1 MKINR
6 IYLENYRIH
15 EKLEV
20 EFDKGINLLLG
31 ENGKGKSSILEAI
44 GYALFGSDLRGTQKD
59 AIQYGKKSGKIQVEF
74 TGVDG
79 EDYIVTRKLPGTTS
93 IYRKSNPELELQG
106 KEDRIRELCGIRGDI
121 KDVYD
126 NVIVAKQNEFIS
138 SFKAK
143 PKEREETFDKVFN
156 TEIYREIYDGYSKDV
171 EGEYKNRITIEEN
184 SIKSIADIM
193 EDSQEVKE
201 KRDFEIEREKEFEK
215 YLNTLLTE
223 LKGIKEKLNYINS
236 NEIKIEKISGDIRK
250 GEEVLKSLISQEEK
264 LKKQI
269 EETVLAKEI
278 ADKNIEKHNEYLKI
292 SEVLEEIKR
301 EKKELDRVKEE
312 QNRLEKELISLEK
325 LRGDSNNQIELWK
338 NSIENLK
345 VGCKEKK
352 ERVEFLKGEIGR
364 KEKNIQLYKVELEK
378 NIPLLET
385 LEKFESDIENGEK
398 TLSTF
403 TVKLQEKEL
412 DLKIKREQRENL
424 IKEKLDEKIEEFKK
438 IEEDK
443 KIIEGEI
450 EKNITLGIANKEAY
464 EKLKSSICPFLNENC
479 KNLSGKDIN
488 SFFVERRKKYIEI
501 IKDKKQQLEKFEIL
515 LKDKEKIVEM
525 KTILNRL
532 NYEIE
537 AKINE
542 IELDQTKFQRGEE
555 KLKNKKLE
563 YENWKLINSIK
574 NREEILSKNIQLETR
589 IENENSEKDIVERD
603 KITDILNKD
612 IKMLEELKEKIENE
626 LLKINKLS
634 LKEEEIKNSVETN
647 KPTLLKYQ
655 ELSEEVE
662 KYETLLNSLKE
673 SNELY
678 LENYKKALEKE
689 NLEVEKELIKEKE
702 IQEEKTLEEL
712 RERLKNIE
720 NEISSLNKEELV
732 KLQIEKDE
740 KVAEKREQLGGIN
753 GEIKNLNEKLLK
765 IEEHKNIIEEKKK
778 TLEKL
783 EMKLELT
790 KRFRDRIRSMGKE
803 VSKNMLKEIEI
814 LATENFRKIT
824 GRGEKVIWS
833 NEDKDKY
840 SVYLSGDRGELRFE
854 QLSGGEQVA
863 VAISIRGAMSE
874 LFTESRFSIFDEP
887 TNNLD
892 SERRKSLADSIGE
905 ILKNLEQSIIVTHDD
920 TFREMA
926 QKVIEL

>member
-59 AIQYGKKSGKIQVEF
+59 AIQYGKKSAKIQVEF

-79 EDYIVTRKLPGTTS
+79 EEYIVTRKLPGTTS

-106 KEDRIRELCGIRGDI
+106 KEDRIRELCGIKGDI

-138 SFKAK
+138 SFKATAK
-143 PKEREETFDKVFN
+143 DREKTFDKVFN

-171 EGEYKNRITIEEN
+171 EGKYKNEIAIEEN
-184 SIKSIADIM
+184 SIKSISDIM

-201 KRDFEIEREKEFEK
+201 KLELEEEREKEFEK
-215 YLNTLLTE
+215 YLNNLSVE
-223 LKGIKEKLNYINS
+223 LKEIKEKLNQIS
-236 NEIKIEKISGDIRK
+236 GTELKIEKINGEIRK
-250 GEEVLKSLISQEEK
+250 SEEVLNNITLQEEK

-269 EETVLAKEI
+269 EETILAKEI
-278 ADKNIEKHNEYLKI
+278 ADKNIENHNEYIKT
-292 SEVLEEIKR
+292 SEILESVKK
-301 EKKELDRVKEE
+301 EKKELDQIKEK
-312 QNRLEKELISLEK
+312 QNNLEKELISLEK
-325 LRGDSNNQIELWK
+325 LRGDSNNQVNLWK

-345 VGCKEKK
+345 VSCREKKDRVDFLQGEIEKK
-352 ERVEFLKGEIGR
+352 EKNLQVYKG
-364 KEKNIQLYKVELEK
+364 ELEK
-378 NIPLLET
+378 NIPLLEE
-385 LEKFESDIENGEK
+385 LERFESDIENGEK
-398 TLSTF
+398 TLNTF
-403 TVKLQEKEL
+403 EVKLQEKES
-412 DLKIKREQRENL
+412 DLEIKKEQRDNL
-424 IKEKLDEKIEEFKK
+424 IKERLDEKIEEFKR
-438 IEEDK
+438 IENDK
-443 KIIEGEI
+443 KKIEGEI
-450 EKNITLGIANKEAY
+450 EKNITLGIANKEAH

-488 SFFVERRKKYIEI
+488 NFFLERRKRYVEI
-501 IKDKKQQLEKFEIL
+501 ITDKKHQLEELEVK

-532 NYEIE
+532 NH
-537 AKINE
+537 E
-542 IELDQTKFQRGEE
+542 IELKISEIEVDQAKFQRGEE

-563 YENWKLINSIK
+563 YENWKLINNIK
-574 NREEILSKNIQLETR
+574 NREEILAKNTQLETK
-589 IENENSEKDIVERD
+589 IENENSEKDIIERD
-603 KITDILNKD
+603 KIKNILNED
-612 IKMLEELKEKIENE
+612 IERGKELKEKIEE
-626 LLKINKLS
+626 KLLEIKELS
-634 LKEEEIKNSVETN
+634 LKEEEIRNSIEEN
-647 KPTLLKYQ
+647 KPALVKYQ

-689 NLEVEKELIKEKE
+689 SLEVEKERLKEKE
-702 IQEEKTLEEL
+702 SQEEKVLESL
-712 RERLKNIE
+712 RENLLKLE
-720 NEISSLNKEELV
+720 NSIISLNKGELEKIQV
-732 KLQIEKDE
+732 EKDE
-740 KVAEKREQLGGIN
+740 KVAEIREKLGGIN
-753 GEIKNLNEKLLK
+753 GEIKNLNDKLVK
-765 IEEHKNIIEEKKK
+765 IKEHENIIRDKKK
-778 TLEKL
+778 NLERLK
-783 EMKLELT
+783 MKLELT
-790 KRFRDRIRSMGKE
+790 KAFRERIKSMGKE

>member
-59 AIQYGKKSGKIQVEF
+59 AIQYGKKSAKIQVEF

-79 EDYIVTRKLPGTTS
+79 EEYIVTRKLPGTTS

-106 KEDRIRELCGIRGDI
+106 KEDRIRELCGIKGDI

-138 SFKAK
+138 SFKATAK
-143 PKEREETFDKVFN
+143 DREKTFDKVFN

-171 EGEYKNRITIEEN
+171 EGKYKNEIAIEEN
-184 SIKSIADIM
+184 SIKSISDIM

-201 KRDFEIEREKEFEK
+201 KLELEEEREKEFEK
-215 YLNTLLTE
+215 YLNNLSAE
-223 LKGIKEKLNYINS
+223 LKEIKEKLNQIS
-236 NEIKIEKISGDIRK
+236 GTELKIEKINGEIRK
-250 GEEVLKSLISQEEK
+250 SEEVLNSITLQEEK

-269 EETVLAKEI
+269 EETILAKEI
-278 ADKNIEKHNEYLKI
+278 ADKNIENHNEYIKT
-292 SEVLEEIKR
+292 SEILESIKK
-301 EKKELDRVKEE
+301 EKKELDQIKEE
-312 QNRLEKELISLEK
+312 QSNLEKSLVSLEK
-325 LRGDSNNQIELWK
+325 LKSDSNNQVNLWK
-338 NSIENLK
+338 NNIENLK
-345 VGCKEKK
+345 TSCREKKDRVDFLQGEIEKK
-352 ERVEFLKGEIGR
+352 EKNLQVYKG
-364 KEKNIQLYKVELEK
+364 ELEK
-378 NIPLLET
+378 NMPLLEE
-385 LEKFESDIENGEK
+385 LERFESDIENGEK
-398 TLSTF
+398 TLNTF
-403 TVKLQEKEL
+403 EVKLQEKES
-412 DLKIKREQRENL
+412 DLEIKKEQRDNL
-424 IKEKLDEKIEEFKK
+424 IKERLDEKIEEFKS
-438 IEEDK
+438 IENDK
-443 KIIEGEI
+443 KKIEGEI
-450 EKNITLGIANKEAY
+450 EKNITLGIANKEAH

-488 SFFVERRKKYIEI
+488 NFFLERRKRYVEI
-501 IKDKKQQLEKFEIL
+501 ITDKKHQLEELEVK

-532 NYEIE
+532 NH
-537 AKINE
+537 E
-542 IELDQTKFQRGEE
+542 IELKISEIEVDQAKFQRGEE

-563 YENWKLINSIK
+563 YENWKLINNIK
-574 NREEILSKNIQLETR
+574 SREEILAKNTQLETK
-589 IENENSEKDIVERD
+589 IENENSEKDIIERD
-603 KITDILNKD
+603 KIKNILNED
-612 IKMLEELKEKIENE
+612 IEKGKELKEKIENE
-626 LLKINKLS
+626 ILKINELS
-634 LKEEEIKNSVETN
+634 LKEEEIRNSIEEN
-647 KPTLLKYQ
+647 KPALVKYQ

-689 NLEVEKELIKEKE
+689 SLEVEKERLKEKE
-702 IQEEKTLEEL
+702 SQEEKVLESL
-712 RERLKNIE
+712 RENLLKLE
-720 NEISSLNKEELV
+720 NSIISLNKGELEKIQV
-732 KLQIEKDE
+732 EKDE
-740 KVAEKREQLGGIN
+740 KVAEIREKLGGIN
-753 GEIKNLNEKLLK
+753 GEIKNLNDKLVK
-765 IEEHKNIIEEKKK
+765 IKEHENIIRDKKK
-778 TLEKL
+778 NLERLK
-783 EMKLELT
+783 MKLELT
-790 KRFRDRIRSMGKE
+790 KAFRERIKSMGKE

>member
-59 AIQYGKKSGKIQVEF
+59 AIQYGKKSAKIQVEF

-79 EDYIVTRKLPGTTS
+79 EEYIVTRKLPGTTS

-106 KEDRIRELCGIRGDI
+106 KEDRIRELCGIKGDI

-138 SFKAK
+138 SFKATAK
-143 PKEREETFDKVFN
+143 DREKTFDKVFN

-171 EGEYKNRITIEEN
+171 EGKYKNEIAIEEN
-184 SIKSIADIM
+184 SIKSISDIM

-201 KRDFEIEREKEFEK
+201 KLELEEEREKEFEK
-215 YLNTLLTE
+215 YLNNLSAE
-223 LKGIKEKLNYINS
+223 LKELKEKLNQIS
-236 NEIKIEKISGDIRK
+236 GTELKIEKINGEIRK
-250 GEEVLKSLISQEEK
+250 SEEVLNNITLQEEK

-269 EETVLAKEI
+269 EETILAKEI
-278 ADKNIEKHNEYLKI
+278 ADKNIENHNEYIKT
-292 SEVLEEIKR
+292 SEILESIKK
-301 EKKELDRVKEE
+301 EKKELDQIKEE
-312 QNRLEKELISLEK
+312 QNNLEKELISLEK
-325 LRGDSNNQIELWK
+325 LRGDSNNQVNLWK

-345 VGCKEKK
+345 TSCREKKDRVDFLQGEIEKK
-352 ERVEFLKGEIGR
+352 EKNLQVYKG
-364 KEKNIQLYKVELEK
+364 ELEK
-378 NIPLLET
+378 NIPLLEE
-385 LEKFESDIENGEK
+385 LERFESDIENGEK
-398 TLSTF
+398 TLNTF
-403 TVKLQEKEL
+403 EVKLQEKES
-412 DLKIKREQRENL
+412 DLEIKKEQRDNL
-424 IKEKLDEKIEEFKK
+424 IKERLDEKIEEFKS
-438 IEEDK
+438 IENDK
-443 KIIEGEI
+443 KKIEGEI
-450 EKNITLGIANKEAY
+450 EKNITLGIANKEAH

-488 SFFVERRKKYIEI
+488 NFFLERRKRYVEI
-501 IKDKKQQLEKFEIL
+501 ITDKKHQLEELEVK

-532 NYEIE
+532 NH
-537 AKINE
+537 E
-542 IELDQTKFQRGEE
+542 IELKISEIEVDQAKFQRGEE

-574 NREEILSKNIQLETR
+574 NREEILAKNTQLETK
-589 IENENSEKDIVERD
+589 IENENSEKDIIESD
-603 KITDILNKD
+603 KIKNILNED
-612 IKMLEELKEKIENE
+612 IERGKELKEKIEE
-626 LLKINKLS
+626 KLLEIKELS
-634 LKEEEIKNSVETN
+634 LKEKEIRNSIEEN
-647 KPTLLKYQ
+647 KPALVKYQ

-689 NLEVEKELIKEKE
+689 SLEVEKERLKEKE
-702 IQEEKTLEEL
+702 SQEEKVLETL
-712 RERLKNIE
+712 RENLLKLE
-720 NEISSLNKEELV
+720 NSIVSLNKGELEKIQV
-732 KLQIEKDE
+732 EKDE
-740 KVAEKREQLGGIN
+740 KVAEIREKLGGIN
-753 GEIKNLNEKLLK
+753 GEIKNLNDKLAK
-765 IEEHKNIIEEKKK
+765 IKEHENIIKDKKK
-778 TLEKL
+778 NLERLK
-783 EMKLELT
+783 MKLELT
-790 KRFRDRIRSMGKE
+790 KAFRERIKSMGKE

>member
-59 AIQYGKKSGKIQVEF
+59 AIQYGKKSAKIQVEF

-79 EDYIVTRKLPGTTS
+79 EEYIVTRKLPGTTS

-106 KEDRIRELCGIRGDI
+106 KEDRIRELCGIKGDI

-138 SFKAK
+138 SFKATAK
-143 PKEREETFDKVFN
+143 DREKTFDKVFN

-171 EGEYKNRITIEEN
+171 EGKYKNEIAIEEN
-184 SIKSIADIM
+184 SIKSISDIM

-201 KRDFEIEREKEFEK
+201 KLELEEEREKEFEK
-215 YLNTLLTE
+215 YLNNLSAE
-223 LKGIKEKLNYINS
+223 LKELKEKLNQIS
-236 NEIKIEKISGDIRK
+236 GTELKIEKINGEIRK
-250 GEEVLKSLISQEEK
+250 SEEVLNNITLQEEK

-269 EETVLAKEI
+269 EETILAKEI
-278 ADKNIEKHNEYLKI
+278 ADKNIENHNEYIKT
-292 SEVLEEIKR
+292 SEILESIKK
-301 EKKELDRVKEE
+301 EKKELDQIKEE
-312 QNRLEKELISLEK
+312 QNNLEKELISLEK
-325 LRGDSNNQIELWK
+325 LRGDSNNQVNLWK

-345 VGCKEKK
+345 VSCREKKDRVDFLQGEIEKK
-352 ERVEFLKGEIGR
+352 EKNLQIYKG
-364 KEKNIQLYKVELEK
+364 ELEK
-378 NIPLLET
+378 NIPLLEE
-385 LEKFESDIENGEK
+385 LERFESDIENGEK
-398 TLSTF
+398 KLNTF
-403 TVKLQEKEL
+403 IVKLQEKES
-412 DLKIKREQRENL
+412 DLEIKKGQRDNL
-424 IKEKLDEKIEEFKK
+424 IKERLDEKIEEFKR
-438 IEEDK
+438 IENDK
-443 KIIEGEI
+443 KKIEGEI
-450 EKNITLGIANKEAY
+450 EKNITLGIANKEAH

-488 SFFVERRKKYIEI
+488 NFFLERRKRYVEI
-501 IKDKKQQLEKFEIL
+501 ITDKKHQLEELEVK

-532 NYEIE
+532 NH
-537 AKINE
+537 E
-542 IELDQTKFQRGEE
+542 IELKISEIEVDQAKFQRGEE

-574 NREEILSKNIQLETR
+574 NREEILAKNTQLETK
-589 IENENSEKDIVERD
+589 IENENSEKDIIESD
-603 KITDILNKD
+603 KIKNILNED
-612 IKMLEELKEKIENE
+612 IERGKELKEKIEE
-626 LLKINKLS
+626 KLLEIKELS
-634 LKEEEIKNSVETN
+634 LKEKEIRNSIEEN
-647 KPTLLKYQ
+647 KPALVKYQ

-689 NLEVEKELIKEKE
+689 SLEVEKERLKEKE
-702 IQEEKTLEEL
+702 SQEEKVLETL
-712 RERLKNIE
+712 RENLLKLE
-720 NEISSLNKEELV
+720 NSIISLNKGELEKIQV
-732 KLQIEKDE
+732 EKDE
-740 KVAEKREQLGGIN
+740 KVAEIREKLGGIN
-753 GEIKNLNEKLLK
+753 GEIKNLNDKLAK
-765 IEEHKNIIEEKKK
+765 IKEHENIIKDKKK
-778 TLEKL
+778 NLERLK
-783 EMKLELT
+783 MKLELT
-790 KRFRDRIRSMGKE
+790 KAFRERIKSMGKE

>member
-59 AIQYGKKSGKIQVEF
+59 AIQYGKKSAKIQVEF

-79 EDYIVTRKLPGTTS
+79 EEYIVTRKLPGTTS

-106 KEDRIRELCGIRGDI
+106 KEDRIRELCGIKGDI

-138 SFKAK
+138 SFKATAK
-143 PKEREETFDKVFN
+143 DREKTFDKVFN

-171 EGEYKNRITIEEN
+171 EGKYKNEIAIEEN
-184 SIKSIADIM
+184 SIKSISDII

-201 KRDFEIEREKEFEK
+201 KLELEEEREKEFEK
-215 YLNTLLTE
+215 YLNNLSAE
-223 LKGIKEKLNYINS
+223 LKEIKEKLNQIS
-236 NEIKIEKISGDIRK
+236 GTELKIEKINGEIRK
-250 GEEVLKSLISQEEK
+250 SEEVLNSITLQEEK

-269 EETVLAKEI
+269 EETILAKEI
-278 ADKNIEKHNEYLKI
+278 ADKNIENHNEYIKT
-292 SEVLEEIKR
+292 SEILESIKK
-301 EKKELDRVKEE
+301 EKKELDQIKEE
-312 QNRLEKELISLEK
+312 QSNLEKSLVSLEK
-325 LRGDSNNQIELWK
+325 LRGDSNNQVNLWK

-345 VGCKEKK
+345 VSCREKKDRVDFLQGEIEKK
-352 ERVEFLKGEIGR
+352 EKNLQVYKG
-364 KEKNIQLYKVELEK
+364 ELEK
-378 NIPLLET
+378 NIPLLEE
-385 LEKFESDIENGEK
+385 LERFESDIENGEK

-403 TVKLQEKEL
+403 IVKLQEKES
-412 DLKIKREQRENL
+412 DLEIKKEQRDNL
-424 IKEKLDEKIEEFKK
+424 IKERLDEKIEEFKR
-438 IEEDK
+438 IENDK
-443 KIIEGEI
+443 KKIEGEI
-450 EKNITLGIANKEAY
+450 EKNITLGIANKEAH

-488 SFFVERRKKYIEI
+488 NFFLERRKRYVEI
-501 IKDKKQQLEKFEIL
+501 ITDKKHQLEELEVK

-532 NYEIE
+532 NH
-537 AKINE
+537 E
-542 IELDQTKFQRGEE
+542 IELKISEIEVDQAKFQRGEE

-574 NREEILSKNIQLETR
+574 NREEILAKNTQLETK
-589 IENENSEKDIVERD
+589 IENENSEKDIIERD
-603 KITDILNKD
+603 KIKNILNED
-612 IKMLEELKEKIENE
+612 IERGKELKEKIEE
-626 LLKINKLS
+626 KLLEVKELS
-634 LKEEEIKNSVETN
+634 LKEKEIRDSIEEN
-647 KPTLLKYQ
+647 KPALVKYQ

-689 NLEVEKELIKEKE
+689 SLEVEKERLKEKE
-702 IQEEKTLEEL
+702 SQEEKVLESL
-712 RERLKNIE
+712 RENLLKLE
-720 NEISSLNKEELV
+720 NSIISLNKGELEKIQV
-732 KLQIEKDE
+732 EKDE
-740 KVAEKREQLGGIN
+740 KVAEIREKLGGIN
-753 GEIKNLNEKLLK
+753 GEIKNLNDKLAK
-765 IEEHKNIIEEKKK
+765 IKEHENIIKDKKK
-778 TLEKL
+778 NLERLK
-783 EMKLELT
+783 MKLELT
-790 KRFRDRIRSMGKE
+790 KAFRERIKSMGKE

>member
-59 AIQYGKKSGKIQVEF
+59 AIQYGKKSAKIQVEF

-79 EDYIVTRKLPGTTS
+79 EEYIVTRKLPGTTS

-106 KEDRIRELCGIRGDI
+106 KEDRIRELCGIKGDI

-138 SFKAK
+138 SFKATAK
-143 PKEREETFDKVFN
+143 DREKTFDKVFN

-171 EGEYKNRITIEEN
+171 EGKYKNEIAIEEN
-184 SIKSIADIM
+184 SIKSISEVM

-201 KRDFEIEREKEFEK
+201 KLELEEEREKEFEK
-215 YLNTLLTE
+215 YLNNLSAE
-223 LKGIKEKLNYINS
+223 LKEIKEKLNQIS
-236 NEIKIEKISGDIRK
+236 GTELKIEKINGEIRK
-250 GEEVLKSLISQEEK
+250 SEEVLNNITLQEEK

-269 EETVLAKEI
+269 EETILAKEI
-278 ADKNIEKHNEYLKI
+278 ADKNIENHNEYIKT
-292 SEVLEEIKR
+292 SEILESIKK
-301 EKKELDRVKEE
+301 EKKELDQIKEE
-312 QNRLEKELISLEK
+312 QNNLEKELISLEK
-325 LRGDSNNQIELWK
+325 LRGDSNNQVNLWK

-345 VGCKEKK
+345 TSCREKKDRVDFLQGEIEKK
-352 ERVEFLKGEIGR
+352 EKNLQVYKG
-364 KEKNIQLYKVELEK
+364 ELEK
-378 NIPLLET
+378 NIPLLEE
-385 LEKFESDIENGEK
+385 LERFESDIENGEK
-398 TLSTF
+398 TLNTF
-403 TVKLQEKEL
+403 EVKLQEKES
-412 DLKIKREQRENL
+412 DLEIKKEQRDNL
-424 IKEKLDEKIEEFKK
+424 IKERLDEKIEEFKS
-438 IEEDK
+438 IENDK
-443 KIIEGEI
+443 KKIEGEI
-450 EKNITLGIANKEAY
+450 EKNITLGIANKEAH

-488 SFFVERRKKYIEI
+488 NFFLERRKRYVEI
-501 IKDKKQQLEKFEIL
+501 ITDKKHQLEELEVK

-532 NYEIE
+532 NH
-537 AKINE
+537 E
-542 IELDQTKFQRGEE
+542 IELKISEIEVDQAKFQRGEE

-574 NREEILSKNIQLETR
+574 NREEILAKNTQLETK
-589 IENENSEKDIVERD
+589 IENENSEKDIIESD
-603 KITDILNKD
+603 KIKNILNED
-612 IKMLEELKEKIENE
+612 IERGKELKEKIEE
-626 LLKINKLS
+626 KLLEIKELS
-634 LKEEEIKNSVETN
+634 LKEKEIRNSIEEN
-647 KPTLLKYQ
+647 KPALVKYQ

-689 NLEVEKELIKEKE
+689 SLEVEKERLKEKE
-702 IQEEKTLEEL
+702 SQEEKVLETL
-712 RERLKNIE
+712 RENLLKLE
-720 NEISSLNKEELV
+720 NSIISLNKGELEKIQV
-732 KLQIEKDE
+732 EKDE
-740 KVAEKREQLGGIN
+740 KVAEIREKLGGIN
-753 GEIKNLNEKLLK
+753 GEIKNLNDKLAK
-765 IEEHKNIIEEKKK
+765 IKEHENIIKDKKK
-778 TLEKL
+778 NLERLK
-783 EMKLELT
+783 MKLELT
-790 KRFRDRIRSMGKE
+790 KAFRERIKSMGKE